1 MVAPDGYAVTTVVKS
16 HLFHEGMRIAVEHLE
31 IRASNPTSKPS
42 IADLFIKHVAAQ
54 IGPLRLVANSV
65 KLQKLRSI
73 RVLEIVL
80 E

>member
-1 MVAPDGYAVTTVVKS
+1 MVKS
-16 HLFHEGMRIAVEHLE
+16 HLFHERDAIAAEHLE

-65 KLQKLRSI
+65 KLRKLRSV